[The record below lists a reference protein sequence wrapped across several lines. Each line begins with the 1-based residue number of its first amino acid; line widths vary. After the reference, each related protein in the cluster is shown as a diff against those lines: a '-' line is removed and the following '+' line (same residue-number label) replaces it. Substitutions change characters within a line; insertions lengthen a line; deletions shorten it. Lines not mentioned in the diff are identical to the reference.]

1 MTKIYVSQEIGVNW
15 RKEKGDNMNIFR
27 CDYIN
32 AYKSM
37 QNWRKI
43 GVNRPSQY
51 AETLENKAF
60 LGGNIAL

>member
-1 MTKIYVSQEIGVNW
+1 
-15 RKEKGDNMNIFR
+15 MNIFR